1 MSTRN
6 LRLAADEVIVRKMR
20 SHIKAIL
27 PRILAEILLIA
38 LGALASYFLP
48 TEWAPFSHAFVWAIV
63 LVASIP
69 LLLTPFMRW
78 STTTYTLTSKRMITR
93 HGILNRKGHDLPL
106 SRISDIASDRD
117 FVDRLFGAGTLTLQ
131 TSADD
136 PLVLIDVPRVDMVQ
150 LELTNLLFHDV
161 QGAVDAD
168 PE

>member
-1 MSTRN
+1 
-6 LRLAADEVIVRKMR
+6 
-20 SHIKAIL
+20 
-27 PRILAEILLIA
+27 
-38 LGALASYFLP
+38 
-48 TEWAPFSHAFVWAIV
+48 
-63 LVASIP
+63 
-69 LLLTPFMRW
+69 
-78 STTTYTLTSKRMITR
+78 MITR

>member
-48 TEWAPFSHAFVWAIV
+48 AEWAPFSHAFVWAVV

-69 LLLTPFMRW
+69 LLLIPFMRW

-106 SRISDIASDRD
+106 SRISDIASDHD